1 MDIVEKLEDL
11 IKQATEERSH
21 YYVKS
26 VCEEALAE
34 IKGLRDREYKEET
47 WLRRLARGF
56 GLR

>member
-26 VCEEALAE
+26 VCEEAAFE
-34 IKGLRDREYKEET
+34 IESLRALTELGSDS
-47 WLRRLARGF
+47 
-56 GLR
+56 